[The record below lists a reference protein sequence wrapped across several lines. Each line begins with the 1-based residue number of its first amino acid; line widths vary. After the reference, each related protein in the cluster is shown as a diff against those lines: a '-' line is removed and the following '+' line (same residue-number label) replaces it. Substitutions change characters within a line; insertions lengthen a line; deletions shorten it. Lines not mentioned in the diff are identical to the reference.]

1 MGRGSKLPAPGA
13 TTRGDTFY
21 SGAGGKG
28 ANQAVAAARLG
39 ARVALVGKVGGDE
52 RGRDLVEHL
61 RREGV
66 NTDQIG
72 TAAQQSSG
80 AAIVQIDNRG
90 EKQILM
96 VQGANARLAPAD
108 VHAAK
113 ALLSGAKVVVT
124 QLEVSME
131 VVATTISLG
140 HALGARVVLDPA
152 PPARLSD
159 DLFPLLSMIRPNAD
173 EAEAL
178 TGVHVHDR
186 ASAKP

>member
-1 MGRGSKLPAPGA
+1 
-13 TTRGDTFY
+13 
-21 SGAGGKG
+21 
-28 ANQAVAAARLG
+28 
-39 ARVALVGKVGGDE
+39 
-52 RGRDLVEHL
+52 
-61 RREGV
+61 V